1 VIKLIVADPVQ
12 PHVCVG
18 RYHKVESGPNWTAF
32 CEWWRQP
39 TSGDPLFAYESH
51 AHESLRRSFRLSLV
65 SLEHR
70 TRFRNAT
77 VWQTSNTESFREQAP
92 NVQYSLISMENPNPE
107 AKNRTGV
114 IDVIAE
120 DPKTGEVVLVM
131 NEANEWDSSDQEL
144 LALQERFNAYV
155 SFLLDGELAEV
166 HPELVGKPARIALRC
181 AQMPDARALEF
192 LGLIHDQLAFQ
203 EIKLE
208 VIVTND
214 PPSPKPTT

>member
-1 VIKLIVADPVQ
+1 
-12 PHVCVG
+12 
-18 RYHKVESGPNWTAF
+18 
-32 CEWWRQP
+32 
-39 TSGDPLFAYESH
+39 
-51 AHESLRRSFRLSLV
+51 
-65 SLEHR
+65 
-70 TRFRNAT
+70 
-77 VWQTSNTESFREQAP
+77 
-92 NVQYSLISMENPNPE
+92 MENPNPE

-203 EIKLE
+203 EIRLE

-214 PPSPKPTT
+214 PPSPKATA